1 MGTGQ
6 QLTPSGGWRRDLKLM
21 AATSTR
27 VVLPSR
33 LPCPSSS
40 PSSPAP
46 QLSSLDLFLL
56 NKYSCLELQELPRE
70 VKENY
75 TEHAILTMHLNLLEE
90 ENKEEEEGN
99 SGRQ

>member
-1 MGTGQ
+1 MV
-6 QLTPSGGWRRDLKLM
+6 
-21 AATSTR
+21 ATSTR
-27 VVLPSR
+27 VVSPSR

-56 NKYSCLELQELPRE
+56 NQYSCLELQELPRE
-70 VKENY
+70 VKEDY
-75 TEHAILTMHLNLLEE
+75 TERAILAMHYNLLEE
-90 ENKEEEEGN
+90 ENEEEEEGN

>member
-1 MGTGQ
+1 
-6 QLTPSGGWRRDLKLM
+6 M

-33 LPCPSSS
+33 WPCHSSS
-40 PSSPAP
+40 PSSLDP

-70 VKENY
+70 LKEDF
-75 TEHAILTMHLNLLEE
+75 TERAILAMHYDLLEE
-90 ENKEEEEGN
+90 ENKEQEEGN

>member
-1 MGTGQ
+1 
-6 QLTPSGGWRRDLKLM
+6 M

-33 LPCPSSS
+33 SPCPYHHH
-40 PSSPAP
+40 P

-56 NKYSCLELQELPRE
+56 NEYSCLELQELPRE
-70 VKENY
+70 LKEDY
-75 TEHAILTMHLNLLEE
+75 TERAILAMHYDLLEE
-90 ENKEEEEGN
+90 ENKEQEEGN